1 MGRTIVAIVAAAL
14 ALALGALPI
23 VLALVAP
30 GGLGGLAPADPAS
43 PSGEAINEL
52 YWFVF
57 GICAVVFVAVEA
69 ALVLF
74 VLRFRRRPATPVDAE
89 GPQIHGNTRLE
100 IIWTIIPSVILV
112 VIAIVVLV
120 RTPAV
125 HATGGDRSDEL
136 VVRVE
141 GHQFYW
147 RYVYPDGQI
156 SLDTLVL
163 PVDRAVK
170 LELVSYDVNHSWWV
184 HELTGKQDAIPGQ
197 MNELLLRPTK
207 EGTYDGDCAELCG
220 VLHAVMPTTVEVVS
234 QEEYASRVER
244 LSGQDQAGDAQ
255 LALGRQSW
263 ERTCAKCH
271 GPAGEGDLGPPIAQ
285 NGTLVDAEALRTL
298 LDDGL
303 DTPGIEGY
311 MPPVGRGWP
320 AFQVEALIAYV
331 RSNDDLA
338 PPEQGGGG
346 SG

>member
-1 MGRTIVAIVAAAL
+1 MGRTVVAIVAAATAL
-14 ALALGALPI
+14 ALAALPI
-23 VLALVAP
+23 VLALVSP
-30 GGLGGLAPADPAS
+30 GGLGGLAPPDPAS
-43 PSGEAINEL
+43 PSGEAINQL

-57 GICAVVFVAVEA
+57 GICAVVFIGVET

-74 VLRFRRRPATPVDAE
+74 ILRFRRRPATPVDAE

-100 IIWTIIPSVILV
+100 IIWTAIPAVILA

-125 HATGGDRSDEL
+125 QATGGDRSDEL

-163 PVDRAVK
+163 PVDRPVK

-184 HELTGKQDAIPGQ
+184 RELTGKQDAIPGQ
-197 MNELLLRPTK
+197 VNELLLRPTS
-207 EGTYDGDCAELCG
+207 EGTFDGDCAELCG

-234 QEEYASRVER
+234 EEEYASRIEQ
-244 LSGQDQAGDAQ
+244 LSGQDQAGDAR
-255 LALGRQSW
+255 LALGRQTW

-271 GPAGEGDLGPPIAQ
+271 GPSGEGDLGPPIAQ
-285 NGTLVDAEALRTL
+285 NGTLVDEEALTAL
-298 LDDGL
+298 LNDGL
-303 DTPGIEGY
+303 DTPGFEGY

-320 AFQVEALIAYV
+320 AFQVQALIEYI
-331 RSNDDLA
+331 RSNEDLA
-338 PPEQGGGG
+338 PPQQDGGG